1 VPAAIPWRS
10 HDLEL
15 TSPEPRRARTGLLHQ
30 MAFLSRKQG
39 DVPKRSLWQK
49 IKDVA
54 LTDVAVLAR
63 GGVDKGSLEQVEEIL
78 LESDFGVPVTL
89 RLVDEISRQ
98 AQRGFIRTS
107 DEFRAALS
115 QGVESALRA
124 GSADPSL
131 RVVDTRPLVMLVVGV
146 NGAGKTTFIGKIA
159 SALRAQGKSVLVG
172 AADTFRAGAIDQLR
186 VWASRA
192 GAAFVD
198 APAGADPASVA
209 YDAVDTGVTSG
220 VDVVIVDTAGR
231 LHTSSSLMEELRKI
245 NRVIAKRL
253 PGAPHETLLVLDGT
267 IGQNAV
273 SQAKTFAE
281 AVPLTGLVIT
291 KLDGTARGGVV
302 VAVHEAIDVPVKF
315 VGVGEQATDLLP
327 FDAARFSREVVG
339 D

>member
-1 VPAAIPWRS
+1 
-10 HDLEL
+10 
-15 TSPEPRRARTGLLHQ
+15 
-30 MAFLSRKQG
+30 MAFLSRKEG

-54 LTDVAVLAR
+54 LIDVAVIAR

-78 LESDFGVPVTL
+78 LQADFGVSVTL
-89 RLVDEISRQ
+89 RLVDQLSRQ
-98 AQRGFIRTS
+98 AQRGFVKTS
-107 DEFRAALS
+107 DEFKAALS
-115 QGVESALRA
+115 KGIESALLA
-124 GSADPSL
+124 GNADSAL
-131 RVVDTRPLVMLVVGV
+131 RTSEAKPLVMLIVGV

-159 SALRAQGKSVLVG
+159 NLLRAQGKTVLVG
-172 AADTFRAGAIDQLR
+172 AADTFRAGAMDQLR
-186 VWASRA
+186 VWAERT
-192 GAAFVD
+192 GAEFVG
-198 APAGADPASVA
+198 APSGTDPASVA
-209 YDAVDTGVTSG
+209 YEAVSAGIARDI
-220 VDVVIVDTAGR
+220 DVVIVDTAGR
-231 LHTSSSLMEELRKI
+231 LHTSSSLMDELRKI

-291 KLDGTARGGVV
+291 KLDGTARGGIV

-315 VGVGEQATDLLP
+315 VGIGEKATDLVP